1 MPPPEP
7 KRRRLN
13 GKFQPEQLFVPVGDT
28 PSHDSSLSRS
38 AHDADPEEQL
48 PKIRQLL
55 QLAEQCA
62 PRVGKSVIRDGP
74 VFEGVQ
80 QLYPDKH
87 IVVLDVCRGIN
98 RMRVCPLGDKGLAPF
113 RRSFGK
119 RRNDLEAFQ
128 DAAWEAWE
136 DLSHRQQIRAGT
148 PSKLLLTVFATNKR
162 GSDDQPDSLSKRSKI
177 VEGDKV
183 DDGVDKGPI
192 DEESQNKMPSSLEE
206 GKGNLTCKTHG
217 PLFTALP

>member
-1 MPPPEP
+1 M
-7 KRRRLN
+7 
-13 GKFQPEQLFVPVGDT
+13 GG
-28 PSHDSSLSRS
+28 
-38 AHDADPEEQL
+38 
-48 PKIRQLL
+48 
-55 QLAEQCA
+55 
-62 PRVGKSVIRDGP
+62 
-74 VFEGVQ
+74 
-80 QLYPDKH
+80 
-87 IVVLDVCRGIN
+87 
-98 RMRVCPLGDKGLAPF
+98 KGLAPF